1 MYASCAQIALSVD
14 DYAGDVTLVQEDG
27 DAHPAGDIVAV
38 RNGCGVH
45 VDGHKRWDHVEHW
58 KCGRMIMGG

>member
-1 MYASCAQIALSVD
+1 
-14 DYAGDVTLVQEDG
+14 
-27 DAHPAGDIVAV
+27 
-38 RNGCGVH
+38 VH